1 MKRLRQSEVLRRR
14 LAQAARNRADALFDG
29 DATTERVLRLYLELL
44 GRAP

>member
-1 MKRLRQSEVLRRR
+1 MS
-14 LAQAARNRADALFDG
+14 QAARNRADALFDG